1 MKQLV
6 KVIEDTCSVR
16 KLTIDGI
23 ECDSYSLDCQPATRR
38 GETTLEVDFKSPP
51 VSFDFDKAYMA
62 LLTCKGYHLYLD
74 ATWESHTYMIKAYS
88 LTLTSISRSCNG
100 HMHTFQGVGI

>member
-23 ECDSYSLDCQPATRR
+23 ECDSYSTDYQPGPR
-38 GETTLEVDFKSPP
+38 GGEVTLKVGFKSLP

-62 LLTCKGYHLYLD
+62 LITCKGYHLYSD
-74 ATWESHTYMIKAYS
+74 ATWESRTYTIKAYR
-88 LTLTSISRSCNG
+88 LTLTSISRFCNG
-100 HMHTFQGVGI
+100 HVHTSQGVGT